1 MAKQD
6 YYELLG
12 VSKTAT
18 ADEIKKAYRKLAMKY
33 HPDRNPGNKEAEEKF
48 KEISEAYEIL
58 SDENKR
64 ANYDRFGHEGTKFG
78 PGGFDFGRD
87 FTHAGDFSD
96 LFEGFFGGEGGAGS
110 IFDTLFGGGGR
121 GRRSNNPNAPQNGAD
136 LRYDLQITLEE
147 AIFGT
152 TKELSI
158 PHEHDCPECNGS
170 GAAKGSS
177 RETCKQCG
185 GSGYVVK
192 GAAFFRVQSPCPV
205 CKGAGSVVRTPCREC
220 RGSGRIKDKSTISL
234 KIPRGVDTG
243 VRLRMAGKGEG
254 GQRGGSP
261 GDLHIVI
268 HVADHP
274 LFERDGD
281 DLICSVPIT
290 PDVAALGGEVEVP
303 TPEGFA
309 KLKIPA
315 GTKSGKV
322 LRVRDKGCPVLNGRG
337 FGDLKVRLEVEIPT
351 RLNSKQKAA
360 LEAFRDAFDGSSY
373 PEMRKFKD
381 YSDKFFAERDKLKK

>member
-33 HPDRNPGNKEAEEKF
+33 HPDRNPGDKVAEEKF
-48 KEISEAYEIL
+48 KEVSEAYEIL
-58 SDENKR
+58 SDDNKR
-64 ANYDRFGHEGTKFG
+64 ANYDRYGHEGTKFG

-96 LFEGFFGGEGGAGS
+96 LFEG
-110 IFDTLFGGGGR
+110 LFGGGGAGGIFESLFGGGR
-121 GRRSNNPNAPQNGAD
+121 SRRSDPNVPQKGAD

-147 AIFGT
+147 ALFGT

-158 PHEHDCPECNGS
+158 PHDKDCPDCKGS
-170 GAAKGSS
+170 GAAAGTK
-177 RETCKQCG
+177 RETCQQCG
-185 GSGYVVK
+185 GSGTVIS
-192 GAAFFRVQSPCPV
+192 GGGFFRVQSPCPV
-205 CKGAGSVVRTPCREC
+205 CKGTGSVVRNPCRTC
-220 RGSGRIKDKSTISL
+220 RGSGRVKEKSTISL

-254 GQRGGSP
+254 GQRGGAA
-261 GDLHIVI
+261 GDLHVVI
-268 HVADHP
+268 SVLDHP

-281 DLICSVPIT
+281 DLICTVPIT

-303 TPEGFA
+303 TLDGFA
-309 KLKIPA
+309 KLKISS
-315 GTKSGKV
+315 GTTNGKL
-322 LRVRDKGCPVLNGRG
+322 LRLRDKGCPVLNGRG
-337 FGDLKVRLEVEIPT
+337 FGDLLVRLEVEIPT
-351 RLNSKQKAA
+351 KLNSKQKAA
-360 LEAFRDAFDGSSY
+360 LEAFRDAFDKSSY
-373 PEMRKFKD
+373 PEMRKFHEHAE
-381 YSDKFFAERDKLKK
+381 KFLAERDNLKK

>member
-33 HPDRNPGNKEAEEKF
+33 HPDRNPGDKAAEEKF
-48 KEISEAYEIL
+48 KEVSEAYEIL
-58 SDENKR
+58 SDDNKR
-64 ANYDRFGHEGTKFG
+64 ANYDRYGHEGTKFG

-96 LFEGFFGGEGGAGS
+96 LFEG
-110 IFDTLFGGGGR
+110 LFGGGGAGGIFESLFGGGR
-121 GRRSNNPNAPQNGAD
+121 SRRSDPNVPQKGAD

-147 AIFGT
+147 ALFGT

-158 PHEHDCPECNGS
+158 PHDKDCPDCKGS
-170 GAAKGSS
+170 GAAAGTK
-177 RETCKQCG
+177 RETCQQCG
-185 GSGYVVK
+185 GSGTVIS
-192 GAAFFRVQSPCPV
+192 GGGFFRVQSPCPV
-205 CKGAGSVVRTPCREC
+205 CKGTGSVVRNPCRTC
-220 RGSGRIKDKSTISL
+220 RGSGRVKEKSTISL

-254 GQRGGSP
+254 GQRGGAA
-261 GDLHIVI
+261 GDLHVVI
-268 HVADHP
+268 SVLDHP

-281 DLICSVPIT
+281 DLICTVPIT

-303 TPEGFA
+303 TLDGFA
-309 KLKIPA
+309 KLKISS
-315 GTKSGKV
+315 GTTNGKL
-322 LRVRDKGCPVLNGRG
+322 LRLRDKGCPVLNGRG
-337 FGDLKVRLEVEIPT
+337 FGDLLVRLEVEIPT
-351 RLNSKQKAA
+351 KLNSKQKAA
-360 LEAFRDAFDGSSY
+360 LEAFRDAFDKSSY
-373 PEMRKFKD
+373 PEMRKFHEHAE
-381 YSDKFFAERDKLKK
+381 KFLAERDNLKK

>member
-33 HPDRNPGNKEAEEKF
+33 HPDRNPGDKAAEEKF
-48 KEISEAYEIL
+48 KEVSEAYEIL

-96 LFEGFFGGEGGAGS
+96 LFEGLFGGGGGGG
-110 IFDTLFGGGGR
+110 IFETLFGGGAGR
-121 GRRSNNPNAPQNGAD
+121 SHRGNPNAPQKGAD

-147 AIFGT
+147 ALFGA

-158 PHEHDCPECNGS
+158 SHEQDCPDCKGT
-170 GAAKGSS
+170 GAASGSS

-185 GSGYVVK
+185 GSGYVVS
-192 GAAFFRVQSPCPV
+192 GAAFFKVQSPCPV
-205 CKGAGSVVRTPCREC
+205 CKGTGSVVRTPCRSC
-220 RGSGRIKDKSTISL
+220 RGAGRIKSKSTISL

-254 GQRGGSP
+254 GQRGGP
-261 GDLHIVI
+261 AGDLHVVI
-268 HVADHP
+268 SVLDHP

-281 DLICSVPIT
+281 DLICVVPIT
-290 PDVAALGGEVEVP
+290 PDVAALGGKIEVP
-303 TPEGFA
+303 TLDGYAE
-309 KLKIPA
+309 LKISS
-315 GTKSGKV
+315 GTTNGKL
-322 LRVRDKGCPVLNGRG
+322 LRLRDKGCPVLNGRG
-337 FGDLKVRLEVEIPT
+337 FGDLLVRLEIEIPT
-351 RLNSKQKAA
+351 KLNSKQKAA
-360 LEAFRDAFDGSSY
+360 LEAFRDAFDKSSY
-373 PEMRKFKD
+373 PESRKFRD
-381 YSDKFFAERDKLKK
+381 SADKFLAERDKLKKQ

>member
-33 HPDRNPGNKEAEEKF
+33 HPDRNPGDKAAEEKF
-48 KEISEAYEIL
+48 KEVSEAYEIL

-87 FTHAGDFSD
+87 FSHAGDFGD
-96 LFEGFFGGEGGAGS
+96 LFEGLFGGEGGGS
-110 IFDTLFGGGGR
+110 IFDTLFGGG
-121 GRRSNNPNAPQNGAD
+121 RSKRSANPNAPQKGAD
-136 LRYDLQITLEE
+136 LRYDLRITLEE
-147 AIFGT
+147 ALFGT

-158 PHEHDCPECNGS
+158 PLEHDCPDCKGT
-170 GAAKGSS
+170 GAAAGTS

-185 GSGYVVK
+185 GSGYVVS
-192 GAAFFRVQSPCPV
+192 GAAFFKVQSPCPV
-205 CKGAGSVVRTPCREC
+205 CKGTGSVVRTPCRTC
-220 RGSGRIKDKSTISL
+220 RGAGRVKGKSTISL

-243 VRLRMAGKGEG
+243 IRLRMAGKGEG
-254 GQRGGSP
+254 GLRGGPS
-261 GDLHIVI
+261 GDLHV
-268 HVADHP
+268 VVDVMSHP

-281 DLICSVPIT
+281 DLICTVPVT
-290 PDVAALGGEVEVP
+290 PDVAALGGEVTVP
-303 TPEGFA
+303 ALDGMA

-315 GTKSGKV
+315 GTQSGTMFR
-322 LRVRDKGCPVLNGRG
+322 LRDKGCPILNARH
-337 FGDLKVRLEVEIPT
+337 FGDLRVQVVVETPHK
-351 RLNSKQKAA
+351 LNSKQKAA
-360 LEAFRDAFDGSSY
+360 LEAFRDAFDKSSY
-373 PEMRKFKD
+373 PEARKFEE
-381 YSDKFFAERDKLKK
+381 YAEKFAAEREKLSK

>member
-12 VSKTAT
+12 VSKTAS

-48 KEISEAYEIL
+48 KEVSEAYEIL
-58 SDENKR
+58 SDDNKR
-64 ANYDRFGHEGTKFG
+64 ANYDRYGHEGTKFG

-87 FTHAGDFSD
+87 FSHAGDFSD
-96 LFEGFFGGEGGAGS
+96 IFEGLFGGGGAGG
-110 IFDTLFGGGGR
+110 IFENLFGGGGR

-147 AIFGT
+147 ALFGT
-152 TKELSI
+152 TKEISI
-158 PHEHDCPECNGS
+158 PHDHDCPDCKGT
-170 GAAKGSS
+170 GAAPGSA

-185 GSGYVVK
+185 GSGYVIS
-192 GAAFFRVQSPCPV
+192 GAAFFKVQSPCPV
-205 CKGAGSVVRTPCREC
+205 CNGTGSVVRTPCRTC
-220 RGSGRIKDKSTISL
+220 RGSGRVKDKSTISL

-254 GQRGGSP
+254 GQRGGVA
-261 GDLHIVI
+261 GDLHVVI
-268 HVADHP
+268 HVKEHP

-281 DLICSVPIT
+281 DLICAIPIA

-303 TPEGFA
+303 TLDGFA
-309 KLKIPA
+309 KLKISA
-315 GTKSGKV
+315 GTTNGKM
-322 LRVRDKGCPVLNGRG
+322 LRLRDKGCPVLNGRG
-337 FGDLKVRLEVEIPT
+337 FGDLLVRLEVEIPT
-351 RLNSKQKAA
+351 KLNSKQKAA
-360 LEAFRDAFDGSSY
+360 LEAFRNAFDKSSY
-373 PEMRKFKD
+373 PAMNKFHEHAE
-381 YSDKFFAERDKLKK
+381 KFLAERDKLKK